1 MRFRTFPV
9 LAVFLLANGCG
20 AQPASQPAS
29 GLPTITIQIAG
40 RPFVM
45 EEATNPG
52 QQDLGLGRRDSL
64 PSDHGMIF
72 IYSQPTELKISD
84 TENVR
89 FPLDV
94 IFLDGQDNVCSIQ
107 QLKAYGNT
115 PSDMVQGQFILELNQ
130 GTAASLGLKIG
141 DHVALPPDTAKA
153 EPVPTLP
160 TTTMQIGGR
169 PFVMEKAVTFDQQ
182 RRGLMFRDNLPPDH
196 GMIFIY
202 PSPRSQTFWN
212 HDVHFPLD
220 NVFLDASGTIVSI
233 QQMNAWDDTNTNPVI
248 AQYIL
253 ELNRGTSDKLGLK
266 VGDRLVVPD
275 DAKMP

>member
-1 MRFRTFPV
+1 MKCRAFLI
-9 LAVFLLANGCG
+9 LAVCLTNGCG

-29 GLPTITIQIAG
+29 DLPTATLQIAG
-40 RPFVM
+40 HSFVM

-52 QQDLGLGRRDSL
+52 QQDLGLQRRDSL
-64 PSDHGMIF
+64 PADHGMIF
-72 IYSQPTELKISD
+72 IYSQLTTLKISD
-84 TENVR
+84 TQNVR
-89 FPLDV
+89 FPLDA
-94 IFLDGQDNVCSIQ
+94 IFLDGQGAVTNISH
-107 QLKAYGNT
+107 LKAYATTGT
-115 PSDMVQGQFILELNQ
+115 DLIQGKFILELNQ
-130 GTAASLGLKIG
+130 GTTDSLGLKIG
-141 DHVALPPDTAKA
+141 DHIPLPSDLAKA
-153 EPVPTLP
+153 EPVPTLS
-160 TTTMQIGGR
+160 TTIMQIGGR
-169 PFVMEKAVTFDQQ
+169 PFVMEKAATFDQQ

-202 PSPRSQTFWN
+202 SSPRSQTFWN

-220 NVFLDASGTIVSI
+220 NVFLDGSGTIVSI
-233 QQMNAWDDTNTNPVI
+233 QQMNAWDDTTTNPVT